1 MTKPKMSNSSFI
13 ALSCEL
19 AHNRVLEDDLNNEYC
34 SIKIK
39 DKNNKEFIS
48 SYTELGQ
55 DLFNEYYD
63 YYQEILRTYIK
74 EETS

>member
-1 MTKPKMSNSSFI
+1 MTKPKMSNSIFV

-39 DKNNKEFIS
+39 DKDNKEFIS
-48 SYTELGQ
+48 SYTEIGQ
-55 DLFNEYYD
+55 NLFDEYYD
-63 YYQEILRTYIK
+63 YYQEILRTYI
-74 EETS
+74 

>member
-19 AHNRVLEDDLNNEYC
+19 AHNRVLEDDVNNEYC
-34 SIKIK
+34 SKIK

-48 SYTELGQ
+48 SYTEIGQ
-55 DLFNEYYD
+55 NLFDEYYD
-63 YYQEILRTYIK
+63 YYQSILKTYI
-74 EETS
+74 EEK

>member
-1 MTKPKMSNSSFI
+1 MDRCSQLYNKILQPRGEIMTKPKMSNSSFI

-39 DKNNKEFIS
+39 
-48 SYTELGQ
+48 SY
-55 DLFNEYYD
+55 
-63 YYQEILRTYIK
+63 YIA
-74 EETS
+74 